1 MNSSDLELLQRPLRF
16 NPIGRDY
23 VWGGSR
29 LKQKYGHLV
38 EGNHLAEVWLLSG
51 HAAGMT
57 TVAGGPLEGLTLPQL
72 LRRFGTQLVG
82 SNCGP
87 DFPLLFKLLDVEEWL
102 SVQVH
107 PTSEKAPTGESF
119 GKTEFWLTLR
129 ANSNAQLLLGLKA
142 GITRAEITT
151 AGATAALIS
160 LLRRENME
168 VGQAF
173 FVPAGTIHAL
183 GPGPTVLEIQES
195 SDTTYRM
202 YDWDR
207 PQDPA
212 RPRPIHW
219 REALD
224 VLVTEG
230 SGPGPVQPQKATW
243 QRHVGE
249 KLAGT
254 KTFEVLRLAL
264 APPARLKG
272 STSMHSMEVLV
283 GLKGSAHIEV
293 DSSTELVSAWDCI
306 LLPAAMG
313 SFTIQPA
320 TNFEFVAVRLPA
332 GAETPH
338 FW

>member
-1 MNSSDLELLQRPLRF
+1 MNLPDPKLLQRPLRF
-16 NPIGRDY
+16 NPVGRDY

-29 LKQKYGHLV
+29 LNAKYGHLV
-38 EGNHLAEVWLLSG
+38 KGKNLAEVWLLSG

-57 TVAGGPLEGLTLPQL
+57 TVLGGPLAGQALPQL
-72 LRRFGTQLVG
+72 LRRFGAQLGG

-87 DFPLLFKLLDVEEWL
+87 DFPLLLKLLDVEEWL

-107 PTSEKAPTGESF
+107 PNIGRAPTGESY

-129 ANSNAQLLLGLKA
+129 ADPNAQLLLGLKA
-142 GITRAEITT
+142 GVTQTDINRAGPTSE
-151 AGATAALIS
+151 LVN
-160 LLRRENME
+160 LLRKENME

-195 SDTTYRM
+195 NDTTYRM

-219 REALD
+219 QEALE

-230 SGPGPVQPQKATW
+230 SELGPVQPQKATW
-243 QRHVGE
+243 QGHAADR
-249 KLAGT
+249 LASS
-254 KTFEVLRLAL
+254 KTFEVFRLVL
-264 APPARLKG
+264 APEDKLQG

-283 GLKGSAHIEV
+283 ALEGSAQIEV
-293 DSSTELVSAWDCI
+293 DSNTELVSAWDCI
-306 LLPAAMG
+306 LLPAVMG
-313 SFTIQPA
+313 SFTIQPV
-320 TNFEFVAVRLPA
+320 TNFEFVTVRLP
-332 GAETPH
+332 
-338 FW
+338 